1 MDRTAA
7 ELAVKA
13 ETDWL
18 GEPPLSESDIAH
30 CLSFAAVPDI
40 TGIYPDEDDYIET
53 YTRNT
58 LNAAYA
64 TAMRMKANK
73 LGAAKDVTTV
83 AGDSQSPDL
92 RRRYFLDAAKDYES
106 RLHGSFKAYPWDRLR
121 NIEAYDGVIVN

>member
-30 CLSFAAVPDI
+30 CLSYAAVPDI
-40 TGIYPDEDDYIET
+40 AGLYPDEDDYIET

-83 AGDSQSPDL
+83 AGDSQSPEL
-92 RRRYFLDAAKDYES
+92 RRRFFLDQANDYES
-106 RLHGSFKAYPWDRLR
+106 RLHGSFRSYPWARLR
-121 NIEAYDGVIVN
+121 DATQFDGVTVN

>member
-13 ETDWL
+13 EVSWQD
-18 GEPPLSESDIAH
+18 EPVLSESDIAH
-30 CLSFAAVPDI
+30 CLSYAAVPDI
-40 TGIYPDEDDYIET
+40 AGLYPDEDDYTET

-92 RRRYFLDAAKDYES
+92 RRRFFLDQANDYES
-106 RLHGSFKAYPWDRLR
+106 RLHGSFRSYPWARLR
-121 NIEAYDGVIVN
+121 DATQFDGVTVN